1 MSNEIISYVEM
12 CRREGASLQRGMNFR
27 LRGTYSVILM
37 SRRTNAPYNDR
48 VEDEGAT
55 LIYEG
60 HDVPKGGGFPI
71 PKVVDQP
78 EKTPSG
84 SLTQNGHFFRAALAF
99 KDGFRPPE
107 NVKVYEKIMKGVWSY
122 NGFFKLVDSWQ
133 ELDGAR
139 KVFKFR
145 LETIVD
151 PTETNESEFVY
162 ENHRRIIPSHVKRE
176 VYKRDQGRCR
186 KCGATTELHFDHVL
200 PYSLG
205 GSSLVAENV
214 QLLCARHNLAKSDN
228 IE

>member
-1 MSNEIISYVEM
+1 MANEIISYVEM

-37 SRRTNAPYNDR
+37 SRRHNAPYRDQ
-48 VEDEGAT
+48 VEDGGAT
-55 LIYEG
+55 LVYEG
-60 HDVPKGGGFPI
+60 HNVPKGSANPI
-71 PKVVDQP
+71 PKIVDQP
-78 EKTPSG
+78 EKTPGG
-84 SLTQNGHFFRAALAF
+84 SLTQNGHFFRAAIAF
-99 KDGFRPPE
+99 KDGFREPE
-107 NVKVYEKIMKGVWSY
+107 SVKVYEKIMDGVWSY

-133 ELDGAR
+133 EHDGTR
-139 KVFKFR
+139 NVFKFR

-151 PTETNESEFVY
+151 PLEAKADEFTYES
-162 ENHRRIIPSHVKRE
+162 HRRIVPTHVKLE
-176 VYKRDQGRCR
+176 VWKRDQGRCR